1 MTWIPPSRGQIRPVQ
16 IGAKGHG
23 APAFQGKIVVEMAL
37 DRLKGL
43 FSKLAGAEIDA
54 DQPPA
59 VTDGGKL
66 AVVEVSGDEHK
77 AAETE

>member
-1 MTWIPPSRGQIRPVQ
+1 
-16 IGAKGHG
+16 
-23 APAFQGKIVVEMAL
+23 MAL